1 MLETLKNEVCRANL
15 KLVEYGLVVLTWGN
29 VSARDFESGLV
40 VIKPSGVPYDTMK
53 AEDMVVVD
61 LDGNVTNDVE
71 YNPNNSTLGIEGI
84 LSPDGRV
91 IGKMGHSERVGRGLY
106 KNVVGEFDMKLFV
119 SAVEYFK

>member
-1 MLETLKNEVCRANL
+1 V
-15 KLVEYGLVVLTWGN
+15 
-29 VSARDFESGLV
+29 
-40 VIKPSGVPYDTMK
+40 
-53 AEDMVVVD
+53 AEDDVLRRLVANGQIATQYVD

-91 IGKMGHSERVGRGLY
+91 IGKMGHSERIGKGLY
-106 KNVVGEFDMKLFV
+106 KNVVGEFDMKLFL